1 MPGGAVLSE
10 RDRRILEG
18 IERGL
23 CAADPGFVHWF
34 RAAVAHAMGSPRAA
48 QATSGPNKG
57 RVGAGTN
64 PCLLWAWQY
73 LAVLW

>member
-1 MPGGAVLSE
+1 MLSE

-34 RAAVAHAMGSPRAA
+34 RAAVAHAMGSPPRAA
-48 QATSGPNKG
+48 QAASEPNKG

-64 PCLLWAWQY
+64 ACLLWPWQY